1 MQKNILDTDG
11 LNLPIMEYFLS
22 LQGEG
27 YHTGLASFFIRIGGC
42 DVGCHW
48 CDVKES
54 WNPELHPLT
63 AVNDLIDKIP
73 KHIETVIIT
82 GGEPSLYNL
91 NYLCESLHNNKKKVH
106 LETSGTGKYT
116 GNFDWICL
124 SPKKNEL
131 PKPIFYEK
139 ADELKMIIQNKTD
152 FKFAEEQANL
162 IKKNNCSLYLQ
173 PEWSQK
179 DKMISQIIAYIENY
193 IEKNPHW
200 KISLQTHKYL
210 NIP

>member
-1 MQKNILDTDG
+1 MQQNILDTG
-11 LNLPIMEYFLS
+11 GQNLPVMEYFLS

-54 WNPELHPLT
+54 WNPEIHPLT
-63 AVNDLIDKIP
+63 RVDSLLTKAPKNIP
-73 KHIETVIIT
+73 TVVIT
-82 GGEPSLYNL
+82 GGEPTLYNL
-91 NYLCESLHNNKKKVH
+91 DYLTKQLHQMDKKVH
-106 LETSGTGKYT
+106 LETSGTGNFT
-116 GNFDWICL
+116 GTFDWICL

-131 PKPIFYEK
+131 PKAVFYQK
-139 ADELKMIIQNKTD
+139 ADELKMIIHNKTD
-152 FKFAEEQANL
+152 FKFAEQQASL
-162 IKKNNCSLYLQ
+162 IQNSNCKLYLQ

-179 DKMISQIIAYIENY
+179 EKMIPQIIQYIED
-193 IEKNPHW
+193 NPHW